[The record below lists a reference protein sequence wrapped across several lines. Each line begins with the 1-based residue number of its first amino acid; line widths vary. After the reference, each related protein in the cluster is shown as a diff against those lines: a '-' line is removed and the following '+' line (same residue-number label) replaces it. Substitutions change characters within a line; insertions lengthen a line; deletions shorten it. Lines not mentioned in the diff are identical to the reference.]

1 MDVIQ
6 VLQQQVDRLEEE
18 VANLRADKQEI
29 IDNFHAFC
37 HVMKKRMNELESDAT
52 VSPTKVPLPDEDGEI

>member
-1 MDVIQ
+1 MDPIQ
-6 VLQQQVDRLEEE
+6 VLQQQVDRLEKE

-29 IDNFHAFC
+29 INNFHAFC
-37 HVMKKRMNELESDAT
+37 HVMKKRMNESKSNAT